1 MRDFLR
7 IAILLA
13 GGVLAST
20 TPVAA
25 VAAPQAAFTASRSE
39 ACVAPCAVFFDATA
53 TSDPSTDAPFL
64 DLDHRWDFGDAQ
76 GEVWSVSGLS
86 KNEAIGGIAGHLF
99 TKPGV
104 FTVTLVVTNR
114 AGDRASAQQQIRIDD
129 PDVVF
134 AGEKTVCVSASG
146 DFGGCPAG
154 AARTRSSDFDA
165 ALANLPGRRTLFRRG
180 ETFAWDRVVRLA
192 EASGRGASIGVFG
205 GGTQRATLRAAAGA
219 RASIDPGNDWRLAH
233 VELEG
238 AGADFSAIDEKG
250 GVARFTVWDVAIR
263 GFNGCATFW
272 SPPKPD
278 AEVAFVDV
286 RCSDFPDPGGG
297 TKFYEDTER
306 SMFLGLEIDKG
317 DKRDPRDNTEFAYR
331 TVYSQKKLIQHGR
344 FRGRAP
350 NHSKNLLQ
358 LRHCSAIGKWAER
371 CPDGANP
378 SRHVIVSDNH
388 FMEGGGPHAMTV
400 IRVCDHG
407 TCGGK
412 PGESQRVEDYVI
424 ERNLF
429 QVDVRDAASETLT
442 SVVDMQ
448 ASRSTV
454 RNNVADLQGWPL
466 GGQPRM
472 FFVIPIAPSNAARD
486 PGGRVS
492 VLHNTVLLGRGFP
505 RSLVLCGRG
514 GTIAG
519 GVCANNLVVAP
530 GLRGEATTVFG
541 KGWTDVG
548 NRILPDVP
556 FTAGLPAA
564 LRATRRDLSAFSLA
578 PGATPGAAVDPGAGA
593 AIVRDDVSG
602 RCRTKPT
609 DVGAVARKTVPCAS
623 GQGG

>member
-1 MRDFLR
+1 M
-7 IAILLA
+7 AA
-13 GGVLAST
+13 GSAL
-20 TPVAA
+20 
-25 VAAPQAAFTASRSE
+25 AAPQASFTVSR
-39 ACVAPCAVFFDATA
+39 ADGCVAPCAVFFDATA

-64 DLDHRWDFGDAQ
+64 DLDYRWDFGDERGAA
-76 GEVWSVSGLS
+76 WSVSGLP
-86 KNEAIGGIAGHLF
+86 KNTAIGGIAGHLF
-99 TKPGV
+99 EQPGD
-104 FTVTLVVTNR
+104 FTVTLVVTDR
-114 AGDRASAQQQIRIDD
+114 AGRQAVSKRKVRVDD
-129 PDVVF
+129 PAVAF
-134 AGEKTVCVSASG
+134 AGEKTVCVSVAG
-146 DFGGCPAG
+146 DFTGCPAG
-154 AARTRSSDFDA
+154 AARVRSADFDA
-165 ALANLPGRRTLFRRG
+165 SVANAPGRRTLLRRG
-180 ETFAWDRVVRLA
+180 ETFAWDRALRLVDA
-192 EASGRGASIGVFG
+192 TGRGASIGVYG
-205 GGTQRATLRAAAGA
+205 AGAERATLRASAGA
-219 RASIDPGNDWRLAH
+219 RVFLDPGNDWRISQLAL
-233 VELEG
+233 VASG
-238 AGADFSAIDEKG
+238 AKESAIDEKG
-250 GVARFTVWDVAIR
+250 GVARFTVWDVDVR
-263 GFNGCATFW
+263 GFDGCATFW

-286 RCSDFPDPGGG
+286 RCSEFPDPGTG

-317 DKRDPRDNTEFAYR
+317 DKRDPGDNTEFAFR

-388 FMEGGGPHAMTV
+388 FIEGGGPHAMTV

-424 ERNLF
+424 ERNFF
-429 QVDVRDAASETLT
+429 QVDVRDPATETLT
-442 SVVDMQ
+442 SVIDMQ

-454 RNNVADLQGWPL
+454 RNNVADLRGWPL

-472 FFVIPIAPSNAARD
+472 FFAIPIAPSNPARD

-492 VLHNTVLLGRGFP
+492 ILHNTIVLDRDFP
-505 RSLVLCGRG
+505 RSFVLCGRG
-514 GTIAG
+514 GTVAG

-530 GLRGEATTVFG
+530 GLRGESIPVFG
-541 KGWTDVG
+541 QGWTAMG
-548 NRILPDVP
+548 NRIGPDVP
-556 FTAGLPAA
+556 FARALPAA
-564 LRATRRDLSAFSLA
+564 LRATRRDLTAFSPA
-578 PGATPGAAVDPGAGA
+578 PGAALGPAVDPGPGA

-602 RCRTKPT
+602 RCRVKPT
-609 DVGAVARKTVPCAS
+609 DVGAVARKTTACVS